1 MKERKKKY
9 IIQILTN
16 ELFPHLGMTSLK
28 EHKGIFLGNMFHKLI
43 STFTGFRE
51 MDDRDHINNKRI
63 ELSGYLLCELFRT
76 LFKRFI
82 RTIEPQLE
90 KRQDVVVI
98 SNRLNMITLGINH
111 CFATGNWGIP
121 KSNYIRMGVSQI
133 LSRLTYTSFCSHLR
147 RILIPIGKEG
157 KNTKV
162 RQIHPSQVGFICPHE
177 TPEGQQLSL
186 IHI

>member
-1 MKERKKKY
+1 M
-9 IIQILTN
+9 
-16 ELFPHLGMTSLK
+16 
-28 EHKGIFLGNMFHKLI
+28 
-43 STFTGFRE
+43 
-51 MDDRDHINNKRI
+51 
-63 ELSGYLLCELFRT
+63 
-76 LFKRFI
+76 
-82 RTIEPQLE
+82 
-90 KRQDVVVI
+90 I

-177 TPEGQQLSL
+177 TPEGQQSGIVKNMTPFTTVSL
-186 IHI
+186 QFNLTFLREIIENNLFVESDFQRIYEIYKKVDTSNILYIFFY